1 MSEDWQRVADVAQF
15 YLLAARGD
23 LAGLI
28 GHASIDV
35 ERCAMKMAEA
45 VENGAEPRPHDEL
58 LSEMM
63 RSPDPW
69 PRFPGETDAPLL

>member
-1 MSEDWQRVADVAQF
+1 VADVAQF

-35 ERCAMKMAEA
+35 ERCAMKLAEA
-45 VENGAEPRPHDEL
+45 VEHGAHPRPSEEVL
-58 LSEMM
+58 AEMM
-63 RSPDPW
+63 RSPEPW
-69 PRFPGETDAPLL
+69 PKFPGEPDAPLL